1 MVILHSDFDM
11 KITSYPTSY
20 AWCKY
25 NLKFPHICFST
36 FAPSSGQVR
45 VAAASGLCR
54 QVVALD

>member
-25 NLKFPHICFST
+25 NLKFPHICFLPLLHLQGKSE
-36 FAPSSGQVR
+36 
-45 VAAASGLCR
+45 
-54 QVVALD
+54 